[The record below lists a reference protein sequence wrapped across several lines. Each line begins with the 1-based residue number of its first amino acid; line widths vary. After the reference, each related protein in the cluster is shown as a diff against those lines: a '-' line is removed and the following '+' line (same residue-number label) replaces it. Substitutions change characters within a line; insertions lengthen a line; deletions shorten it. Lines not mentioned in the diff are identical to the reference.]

1 MDWQKM
7 AEVTTSNQVTAEVG
21 HELSDL
27 SPRRISFFAIGLA
40 ALVIIALL
48 VCYGLLVWMIKAEA
62 RRAEPPNQFAV
73 LPEPMVQPRLA
84 VEPGRALKAMR
95 RQEQTRLKGFGW
107 VDQEKGIV
115 HIPIER
121 AMDMLVEKGLPARQ
135 SKPPEKNGGAKRV
148 DARSGEPRS

>member
-1 MDWQKM
+1 M
-7 AEVTTSNQVTAEVG
+7 AEATTSNQVTAEVG

-48 VCYGLLVWMIKAEA
+48 LCYGLLAWMIKSEA

-73 LPEPMVQPRLA
+73 LLEPMVQPRLA
-84 VEPGRALKAMR
+84 VEPGRALKALR
-95 RQEQTRLKGFGW
+95 QQEQTRLNSYGW
-107 VDQEKGIV
+107 VDQERGIV

-121 AMDMLVEKGLPARQ
+121 AMDMLVQKGLPSRQ
-135 SKPPEKNGGAKRV
+135 RKPQAAEKSDGENRV
-148 DARSGEPRS
+148 DTHSPEPQS

>member
-1 MDWQKM
+1 M
-7 AEVTTSNQVTAEVG
+7 AEATTSNQVTAEVG

-48 VCYGLLVWMIKAEA
+48 LCYGLLAWMIKSEA
-62 RRAEPPNQFAV
+62 RRAEPAKQFAV
-73 LPEPMVQPRLA
+73 LREPMVQPRLA
-84 VEPGRALKAMR
+84 VEPGRALKALR
-95 RQEQTRLKGFGW
+95 QQEQTRLNGYGW

-121 AMDMLVEKGLPARQ
+121 AMDMLVKKGLPVRQ
-135 SKPPEKNGGAKRV
+135 SQQRAADGTGGAKRV
-148 DARSGEPRS
+148 DSRSREPQS